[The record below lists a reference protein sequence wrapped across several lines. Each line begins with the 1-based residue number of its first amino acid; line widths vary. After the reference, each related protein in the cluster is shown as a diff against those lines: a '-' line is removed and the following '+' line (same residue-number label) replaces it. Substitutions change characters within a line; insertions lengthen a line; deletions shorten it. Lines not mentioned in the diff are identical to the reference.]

1 MRTFEK
7 KNVRAFN
14 LFGVLVVIGILI
26 LSSMVYMTLKGE
38 DNKIAAYAG
47 TYLYDDENM
56 LVEITKDSE
65 IIRKWDG
72 KYYMTDEE
80 GQTVCL
86 GSNPSLF
93 NQSQNMLS
101 ILGECY
107 RIYPDGTTQ
116 KYKKG
121 LEISD
126 LKENALYKLKDRVY
140 IFTGSHVASYD
151 GAFETE
157 DFMRVSLDK
166 NGRGCR
172 INGNR

>member
-126 LKENALYKLKDRVY
+126 LK
-140 IFTGSHVASYD
+140 
-151 GAFETE
+151 
-157 DFMRVSLDK
+157 
-166 NGRGCR
+166 
-172 INGNR
+172 